1 MKTIQ
6 LEDSAK
12 VPTLDQIKKHSEDG
26 LVLCFAGVGN
36 AWARK
41 NANTSLIVAKYG
53 KTILVDLGTSVPVSL
68 ESRGVS
74 MLDFDYYHFTHSH
87 ADHVGAVE
95 ELLLKLRYIKKKKAK
110 VIITHEYQQTLWN
123 ETLKGGCE
131 INEDGLL
138 RFTDLID
145 VVRPN
150 WESCQPR
157 EKYHIKLDGILDFE
171 IFRTFHVPGDVN
183 SWEKAFW
190 STGLQLDGKVVFT
203 ADTRFDL
210 SIFEHL
216 DFSSVEAIF
225 HDCQLSGPGSVHATY
240 EELSRLLPS
249 YKERM
254 YLTHYGD
261 NFDKFSPEKDE
272 FAGFAKPWVL
282 YKFD

>member
-1 MKTIQ
+1 MKILDLKSPSISPIMEQ
-6 LEDSAK
+6 LRE
-12 VPTLDQIKKHSEDG
+12 HSRDG
-26 LVLCFAGVGN
+26 LVLCFVGVGG
-36 AWARK
+36 AWSKR
-41 NANTSLIVAKYG
+41 NVNTSLIVAKNG
-53 KTILVDLGTSVPVSL
+53 ITILVDIGRNIPEELDKM
-68 ESRGVS
+68 GVD

-87 ADHVGAVE
+87 CDHIGGVE
-95 ELLLKLRYIKKKKAK
+95 QLLLQLRYIKKKKAK

-145 VVRPN
+145 VIRPN

-157 EKYHIKLDGILDFE
+157 EKYHINLDGILDFE

-261 NFDKFSPEKDE
+261 NFDKFSPETDE

>member
-1 MKTIQ
+1 MKTILLQ
-6 LEDSAK
+6 PKELSPVIK
-12 VPTLDQIKKHSEDG
+12 QIKDHSRDG

-41 NANTSLIVAKYG
+41 NANTSLIIAKDE
-53 KTILVDLGTSVPVSL
+53 KTILVDIGSNVPIEL
-68 ESRGVS
+68 ERMGIDW
-74 MLDFDYYHFTHSH
+74 LDFDYYHFTHSH
-87 ADHVGAVE
+87 ADHVGGLE
-95 ELLLKLRYIKKKKAK
+95 ELLLKMRYIKRKKAK

-138 RFTDLID
+138 RFTDFID
-145 VVRPN
+145 VVRPD
-150 WESCQPR
+150 WEAGQPR
-157 EKYHIKLDGILDFE
+157 EKYHIKLHGVLDFE

-190 STGLQLDGKVVFT
+190 STGLVLDNKVVFT

-210 SIFEHL
+210 TLFDHI

-225 HDCQLSGPGSVHATY
+225 HDCQLMGTGSVHATY
-240 EELSRLLPS
+240 EELTRLLPS
-249 YKERM
+249 YKNRM

-261 NFDKFSPEKDE
+261 SFDKFTPENDE
-272 FAGFAKPWVL
+272 FAGFSRPWVI
-282 YKFD
+282 YKF

>member
-1 MKTIQ
+1 MKIIE
-6 LEDSAK
+6 LEKKETS
-12 VPTLDQIKKHSEDG
+12 PIMEQIKYHSRDG
-26 LVLCFAGVGN
+26 LVLCFVGVGS

-41 NANTSLIVAKYG
+41 NVNTSLIISKKE
-53 KTILVDLGTSVPVSL
+53 KTILVDIGTNIPMEL
-68 ESRGVS
+68 ERMGVD
-74 MLDFDYYHFTHSH
+74 MLDFDYYHPTHSH
-87 ADHVGAVE
+87 SDHVGGLE
-95 ELLLKLRYIKKKKAK
+95 ELLLKMRYIKKKKAK

-138 RFTDLID
+138 RFTDLIE
-145 VVRPN
+145 VIRPN
-150 WESCQPR
+150 WEQCQPR

-210 SIFEHL
+210 SIFDHL
-216 DFSSVEAIF
+216 EFSEVQAIF

-240 EELSRLLPS
+240 EELCRLLPS
-249 YKERM
+249 YKKIM

-261 NFDKFSPEKDE
+261 NFDKFYPEKDE